1 MTALLLKVAITK
13 YFQLGTNT
21 WLVGN
26 GPSKILIDT
35 GEFGTSEKYVA
46 YLLGTV
52 FPLTNTTSIST
63 ILLTHGH
70 ADHMGGVQ
78 TLLSELKKIDQPM
91 PKIYKR
97 NIHNGKFP
105 FQKFGCENIL
115 DGQCF
120 DASRKKSGSGGSS
133 GDNFKVVKEDEDEG
147 DEVEVE
153 EIILKA
159 LYTPGHTDDHVVF
172 TLQVIKC
179 IPSHFTVCYSSYVI
193 FDNQRL
199 DPIDH
204 SIILCRSCYIML
216 HCYSMT

>member
-1 MTALLLKVAITK
+1 MMTALLLKVVITK

-52 FPLTNTTSIST
+52 FPLTNTTSIAT

-70 ADHMGGVQ
+70 ADHMGGVH
-78 TLLSELKKIDQPM
+78 TLLSELKKINQPT
-91 PKIYKR
+91 PNIFKR
-97 NIHNGKFP
+97 NVPNGKFP

-120 DASRKKSGSGGSS
+120 DASRKRRVSGGCS
-133 GDNFKVVKEDEDEG
+133 GDNSEVVKEDEEEGEG
-147 DEVEVE
+147 DGDEEKEE

-172 TLQVIKC
+172 TLQVINC
-179 IPSHFTVCYSSYVI
+179 IPSY
-193 FDNQRL
+193 RL
-199 DPIDH
+199 
-204 SIILCRSCYIML
+204 
-216 HCYSMT
+216 

>member
-1 MTALLLKVAITK
+1 M
-13 YFQLGTNT
+13 
-21 WLVGN
+21 GN

-91 PKIYKR
+91 PKIFKR
-97 NIHNGKFP
+97 NVHNGKFP
-105 FQKFGCENIL
+105 FEKFGCENIL

-120 DASRKKSGSGGSS
+120 DAGWKRRRRGSGESS
-133 GDNFKVVKEDEDEG
+133 GDNSEVVKEDEGEG
-147 DEVEVE
+147 EEVE
-153 EIILKA
+153 EEDIILKA

-172 TLQVIKC
+172 TLQVMKC
-179 IPSHFTVCYSSYVI
+179 IPSQLTVCYSLLYTVRLCTVFI
-193 FDNQRL
+193 QCIHYGLFDNQCL
-199 DPIDH
+199 G
-204 SIILCRSCYIML
+204 SI
-216 HCYSMT
+216 HCPVV

>member
-1 MTALLLKVAITK
+1 
-13 YFQLGTNT
+13 
-21 WLVGN
+21 
-26 GPSKILIDT
+26 
-35 GEFGTSEKYVA
+35 VA

-78 TLLSELKKIDQPM
+78 TLLSELKKIDQPI
-91 PKIYKR
+91 PKIFKR
-97 NIHNGKFP
+97 NVPNGKFP
-105 FQKFGCENIL
+105 FEKFGCENIL

-120 DASRKKSGSGGSS
+120 DASSKRRRKGCGGSS
-133 GDNFKVVKEDEDEG
+133 GDNSEVVKEDEGDG

-172 TLQVIKC
+172 TLQVI
-179 IPSHFTVCYSSYVI
+179 
-193 FDNQRL
+193 
-199 DPIDH
+199 
-204 SIILCRSCYIML
+204 
-216 HCYSMT
+216 

>member
-1 MTALLLKVAITK
+1 M
-13 YFQLGTNT
+13 
-21 WLVGN
+21 GN

-78 TLLSELKKIDQPM
+78 TLLSELKKINQPI
-91 PKIYKR
+91 PKIFKR
-97 NIHNGKFP
+97 NVHNGKFP
-105 FQKFGCENIL
+105 FEKIGCENIL

-120 DASRKKSGSGGSS
+120 DAGWKGRRRGSGGSS
-133 GDNFKVVKEDEDEG
+133 VDNSEVVEDEG
-147 DEVEVE
+147 EGEGEGDEKED
-153 EIILKA
+153 IILKA

-179 IPSHFTVCYSSYVI
+179 CMSSHCMLFITVHSEIMQCILQCIHYGL
-193 FDNQRL
+193 FDDQCL
-199 DPIDH
+199 G
-204 SIILCRSCYIML
+204 SIHCHVVWCVSFYIML
-216 HCYSMT
+216 HCHTIV